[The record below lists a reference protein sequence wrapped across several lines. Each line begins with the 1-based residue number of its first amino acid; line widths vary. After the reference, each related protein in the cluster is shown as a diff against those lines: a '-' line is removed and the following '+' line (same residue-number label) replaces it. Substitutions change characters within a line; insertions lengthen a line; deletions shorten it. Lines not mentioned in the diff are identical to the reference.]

1 MSPEERAALIAER
14 ERLLHR
20 VGQIDLALRVPD
32 PNEEALR
39 LAGGGW
45 HGPDDYSI
53 AGRAPRYC
61 MFESDYDA
69 RCREAGVKPMRGS
82 EAARRALARQM
93 DAVAEERDDE
103 RGMTDAERA
112 NARKRMEIG

>member
-1 MSPEERAALIAER
+1 MSPEERAALISER

-32 PNEEALR
+32 VDQEALWM
-39 LAGGGW
+39 AGGGW

-61 MFESDYDA
+61 MFEGDYDA
-69 RCREAGVKPMRGS
+69 RCREAGVKPIRGS
-82 EAARRALARQM
+82 EADRRALARRM
-93 DAVAEERDDE
+93 DAAAEERAEE
-103 RGMTDAERA
+103 RGMTEMERA
-112 NARKRMEIG
+112 NAQKRMEIG